1 MREPG
6 IQTMTFFNRGASA
19 KLQALDRSQAVIEF
33 KPDGTIV
40 TANQN
45 FLATVGY
52 GLDEIRGRHHSL
64 FVDPAERESAAYRA
78 FWTGLAKGEF
88 QSAEFRRLGKNG
100 REIWLRASYNP
111 ILGPD
116 GRAIAVV
123 KFATDITAEKLRSAD
138 TLSQME
144 AIDRSQ
150 GVIEFSLDGTI
161 LKANGNFLSLV
172 GYSLDEVT
180 GQHHRMFVAPQDR
193 DSATYRTFWET
204 LGRGSFQAGEFRR
217 VGRDGREI
225 WLQASYNPIF
235 DPSGRPIKVVKF
247 ATDITAEKV
256 RSAEMQGQ
264 VEAIGRSQ
272 GVIHFDLDGVVLD
285 ANTNFLD
292 VLGYGFGQIRGQH
305 HRMFVDPAYAASPAY
320 REFWAALGRGEFQS
334 GIFQRVGQGGR
345 DIWIQASYNPIFDLA
360 GRPFK
365 VVKFATDITARMRS
379 QIDAARASGQTLTN
393 VQTVASAAEEL
404 NASISEIAS
413 NLARSR
419 QEVDDMDGRAKTAD
433 HATGQLADAA
443 NSMNGIVQLI
453 QGVGGQINLLA
464 LNATIEAARAGEAGR
479 GFAVVAGEVKNLSNQ
494 VTSATARIA
503 EDIKAM
509 QAISGDVVG
518 ALTAIGQSIDAVRGF
533 VTGVASAVEEQS
545 AVTREIS
552 MSMQTAAN
560 GVAAIDQN
568 LQSLAS

>member
-1 MREPG
+1 
-6 IQTMTFFNRGASA
+6 MTFFNRGSSA

-33 KPDGTIV
+33 KLDGTIV
-40 TANQN
+40 TANSN
-45 FLATVGY
+45 FLATMGY
-52 GLDEIRGRHHSL
+52 SLDEIRGRYHNL
-64 FVDPAERESAAYRA
+64 FVDPAEHESAAYRA
-78 FWTGLAKGEF
+78 FWAELAKGAF
-88 QSAEFRRLGKNG
+88 QRGEYRRLGKDG
-100 REIWLRASYNP
+100 REIWLQASYNP
-111 ILGPD
+111 ILGSD

-123 KFATDITAEKLRSAD
+123 AFATDITAEKMRSAD
-138 TLSQME
+138 TLSQIE

-150 GVIEFSLDGTI
+150 GVIEFGLDGTI
-161 LKANGNFLSLV
+161 LTANGNFLNLV
-172 GYSLDEVT
+172 GYSLAEVK
-180 GQHHRMFVAPQDR
+180 GQHHRVFVTPQDR
-193 DSATYRTFWET
+193 DSATYRAFWET

-225 WLQASYNPIF
+225 WLQANYNPVF
-235 DPSGRPIKVVKF
+235 DPSGRPIKVVKY
-247 ATDITAEKV
+247 ATDITAVKV
-256 RSAEMQGQ
+256 RNAEMQGQ

-272 GVIHFDLDGVVLD
+272 GVIHFDLDGTVLD

-292 VLGYGFGQIRGQH
+292 VLGYGLSEIRGRH
-305 HRMFVDPAYAASPAY
+305 HRMFVDPAYAASAAY
-320 REFWAALGRGEFQS
+320 GDFWAALGRGEFQS

-365 VVKFATDITARMRS
+365 VVKFATDITGRMRS
-379 QIDAARASGQTLTN
+379 QIDAAHASGQTLTN
-393 VQTVASAAEEL
+393 VQTVAAAAEEL

-413 NLARSR
+413 SLARSR
-419 QEVDDMDGRAKTAD
+419 QEVDDMDDRAKTAD

-443 NSMNGIVQLI
+443 SSMNGIVQLI

-509 QAISGDVVG
+509 QSISGDVVG

-545 AVTREIS
+545 AVTCEIS
-552 MSMQTAAN
+552 MSMQTAAH
-560 GVAAIDQN
+560 GVAAIDRN
-568 LQSLAS
+568 LQTLAS

>member
-1 MREPG
+1 
-6 IQTMTFFNRGASA
+6 MTFFNRGASA

-88 QSAEFRRLGKNG
+88 QSAEYRRLGKNG

-180 GQHHRMFVAPQDR
+180 GEHHRMFVAPQDR

-235 DPSGRPIKVVKF
+235 DPSGRLIKVVKF

-292 VLGYGFGQIRGQH
+292 VLGYGLGQIRGQH
-305 HRMFVDPAYAASPAY
+305 HRIFVDPAYAASPAY